1 MMDGEEGRSKP
12 FVMGVCEKESVR
24 KLKQWGSQRCRFAF
38 NFNVGG
44 VGREFD
50 QLDDCVS
57 DPKQR
62 SVPLFILNKEIYL
75 PY

>member
-1 MMDGEEGRSKP
+1 MGLIT
-12 FVMGVCEKESVR
+12 VMQICFH
-24 KLKQWGSQRCRFAF
+24 LY
-38 NFNVGG
+38 NVGG